1 MTQHVIYCE
10 KEFLKDFILSFSK
23 LSFDRQKTGLQIVD
37 FLSKSPIVFNV
48 SKEQLNSDNELKGNQ
63 LFEYIKKRSL
73 EGNNNGKHRWSYDFF
88 CDYSNSPHSKQELS
102 SIYLTVKSELDCNR
116 IMKKWGILAFN
127 KESLLKNEYI
137 FEDCGIALPD
147 NNIAHNGWNSI
158 LNYKLVNICNS
169 LLVIDNYLLQSDIN
183 QTYAN
188 KSVAEKIKNN
198 LIPILDALLPKEI
211 SIPFHLYIY
220 ACEDICPF
228 KSLMDEEDENSLYN
242 LIRGLRGGKVP
253 IEIRLINSKSGNKKL
268 FHDRVILSNNIRIS
282 SGMGFDLYGEDNL
295 QINKPTTIS
304 ILFPFIQRAT
314 PWIVRAYENDL
325 ETAYKVA
332 KSNIG
337 WGDEFV
343 NRLLDFD
350 TSKTDEKKS
359 VNYNSSPGLIGSLSS
374 LKKYK

>member
-1 MTQHVIYCE
+1 M
-10 KEFLKDFILSFSK
+10 
-23 LSFDRQKTGLQIVD
+23 
-37 FLSKSPIVFNV
+37 
-48 SKEQLNSDNELKGNQ
+48 
-63 LFEYIKKRSL
+63 
-73 EGNNNGKHRWSYDFF
+73 
-88 CDYSNSPHSKQELS
+88 
-102 SIYLTVKSELDCNR
+102 
-116 IMKKWGILAFN
+116 
-127 KESLLKNEYI
+127 
-137 FEDCGIALPD
+137 
-147 NNIAHNGWNSI
+147 
-158 LNYKLVNICNS
+158 
-169 LLVIDNYLLQSDIN
+169 
-183 QTYAN
+183 
-188 KSVAEKIKNN
+188 
-198 LIPILDALLPKEI
+198 LPKEI